1 LTYNFATTISGEE
14 AWISLF
20 TAFQAGSFFKLHTTA
35 VYIVLELKEVVMARK
50 FFSGVLIAL
59 GTIFLILSVVG
70 IVAAWVYNEPLT
82 REATSRLTDINTE
95 LSQAQVGLQ
104 SSQQELERA
113 LRIVDA
119 SEKALEQLTDQS
131 TGAKSLLESIQGTLD
146 DRLLPELKTAR
157 ERLVAASNTLG
168 TLRNTLDGLGS
179 FIPIDLSMPDQMLA
193 DLIDSADS
201 LDEEIGEIE
210 MVAQQASIFLSD
222 SSFILGGDLS
232 ETRRSLEEF
241 LAVTQEYEKRVTDWR
256 KQVAGLIEKTPK
268 WIDQAST
275 ILTVFLLWF
284 GISQFGLILHGL
296 SIRRGHDPFD
306 VLRRR
311 PASVVE
317 RVREEEHDSSL

>member
-1 LTYNFATTISGEE
+1 
-14 AWISLF
+14 
-20 TAFQAGSFFKLHTTA
+20 
-35 VYIVLELKEVVMARK
+35 MANK

-59 GTIFLILSVVG
+59 GMIFLILSVVG

-82 REATSRLTDINTE
+82 QEATSRLTAINTE

-157 ERLVAASNTLG
+157 ERLVAASSTLG
-168 TLRNTLDGLGS
+168 TLRNTLEGLGS
-179 FIPIDLSMPDQMLA
+179 FIPVDLSMPDQMLA

-201 LDEEIGEIE
+201 LDSEIGEIE
-210 MVAQQASIFLSD
+210 RVAQQASIFLSD

-232 ETRRSLEEF
+232 ETRKSLEEF

-256 KQVAGLIEKTPK
+256 KQVAGLIEKTPR

-311 PASVVE
+311 PVSVVE
-317 RVREEEHDSSL
+317 RVREEEAGSSS